1 MTIPRYD
8 HTTTGKEGFIFMRK
22 VKITCDS
29 TCDLSPELYERYG
42 VSVIPLRVALG
53 DRLCRDGLDVTPEEI
68 FSYVEETGELPTTSA
83 ISVGEYTD
91 FFQGFLAQGFE
102 VVHINLSS
110 GISSSHQNACIA
122 AQELE
127 NVHVIDS
134 CSLSTGSGH
143 LVILAAELASAGY
156 DGANIAK
163 ALDDMKEHLD
173 VSFVLQ
179 NLDYL
184 HKGGRC
190 NGMARFG
197 ANMLKL
203 RPEIVMENG
212 TLHVGK
218 LYRGTMEK
226 SILDYVRGRLE
237 SAGPVNY
244 DRIFVTHSGV
254 PKEIVNQVIAL
265 VKELHPFEEVV
276 ETVAGST
283 ISCHCGPC
291 CLGVLFFRK

>member
-1 MTIPRYD
+1 ML
-8 HTTTGKEGFIFMRK
+8 K

-29 TCDLSPELYERYG
+29 TCDLTTELYARYG
-42 VSVIPLRVALG
+42 VSVIPLCVALG
-53 DRLCRDGLDVTPEEI
+53 DRLCRDGEDIAPEEL
-68 FSYVEETGELPTTSA
+68 FSYVEKTGKLPTTSA
-83 ISVGEYTD
+83 ISLGEYVD
-91 FFQGFLAQGFE
+91 FFQSFVNEGFE

-110 GISSSHQNACIA
+110 ALSSSYRNACLA
-122 AQELE
+122 AQEVG
-127 NVHVIDS
+127 NVNIIDS
-134 CSLSTGSGH
+134 RSLSTGSGH

-156 DGANIAK
+156 DGAYIAR
-163 ALDDMKEHLD
+163 ALDEMKDSLD

-179 NLDYL
+179 TLDYL

-190 NGMARFG
+190 NGIARFG

-203 RPEIVMENG
+203 RPEIVMKNG

-218 LYRGTMEK
+218 LYRGSMEK

-237 SAGPVNY
+237 GVGQVNY

-254 PKEIVNQVIAL
+254 PKEIVDQVIAL
-265 VKELHPFEEVV
+265 VKELHPFEEVI

>member
-1 MTIPRYD
+1 ML
-8 HTTTGKEGFIFMRK
+8 K

-29 TCDLSPELYERYG
+29 TSDLSPELYARYG
-42 VSVIPLRVALG
+42 VSVIPLCVALG
-53 DRLCRDGLDVTPEEI
+53 DRICRDGVDVVPEEL
-68 FSYVEETGELPTTSA
+68 FSYVEETGKLPTSSA
-83 ISVGEYTD
+83 ISLGEYMD
-91 FFQGFLAQGFE
+91 FFQGFVNEGFE
-102 VVHINLSS
+102 VVHISLSS
-110 GISSSHQNACIA
+110 ALSSSHRNACLA
-122 AQELE
+122 AQEVE
-127 NVHVIDS
+127 NVHIVDS
-134 CSLSTGSGH
+134 RSLSTGSGH

-156 DGANIAK
+156 DGAYIAK
-163 ALDDMKEHLD
+163 ALDERKEHLD

-179 NLDYL
+179 TLDYL

-212 TLHVGK
+212 TLHIGK
-218 LYRGTMEK
+218 LYRGSMEK
-226 SILDYVRGRLE
+226 TILDYVRGRLE
-237 SAGPVNY
+237 GVGPVN
-244 DRIFVTHSGV
+244 DKRIFVTHSGV
-254 PKEIVNQVIAL
+254 PKEIVEQVIAL
-265 VKELHPFEEVV
+265 VKELHPFEEVI

>member
-1 MTIPRYD
+1 ML
-8 HTTTGKEGFIFMRK
+8 K

-29 TCDLSPELYERYG
+29 TCDLTPELYARYG
-42 VSVIPLRVALG
+42 VSVIPLCVALG
-53 DRLCRDGLDVTPEEI
+53 DRLCRDGEDIAPEEL
-68 FSYVEETGELPTTSA
+68 FSYVEKTGKLPTTSA
-83 ISVGEYTD
+83 ISLGEYVD
-91 FFQGFLAQGFE
+91 FFQSFVNEGFE

-110 GISSSHQNACIA
+110 ALSSSYRNACLA
-122 AQELE
+122 AQEVG
-127 NVHVIDS
+127 NVNIIDS
-134 CSLSTGSGH
+134 RSLSTGSGH

-156 DGANIAK
+156 DGAYIAR
-163 ALDDMKEHLD
+163 ALDEMKDSLD

-179 NLDYL
+179 TLDYL

-212 TLHVGK
+212 TMHVGK
-218 LYRGTMEK
+218 LYRGSMEK
-226 SILDYVRGRLE
+226 TILNYVRGRLE
-237 SAGPVNY
+237 GVGQVNY

-254 PKEIVNQVIAL
+254 PKEIVDQVIAL
-265 VKELHPFEEVV
+265 VKELHPFEEVI

>member
-1 MTIPRYD
+1 MPTI
-8 HTTTGKEGFIFMRK
+8 
-22 VKITCDS
+22 KITCDS
-29 TCDLSPELYERYG
+29 TCDLSPELCERYHI
-42 VSVIPLRVALG
+42 SVIPMCVALG
-53 DRLCRDGLDVTPEEI
+53 ERICRDGVDVKPEEL
-68 FSYVEETGELPTTSA
+68 FAYVKETGKLPATSA
-83 ISVGEYTD
+83 ISMGEYVD
-91 FFQGFLAQGFE
+91 FFRPFVEEGYE

-110 GISSSHQNACIA
+110 ELSSSHQNACLA

-127 NVHVIDS
+127 KVYVVDS
-134 CSLSTGSGH
+134 RSLSTGSGH

-156 DGANIAK
+156 DGAYIAK
-163 ALDDMKEHLD
+163 ALDEMKGNLD

-179 NLDYL
+179 TLDYL

-190 NGMARFG
+190 SGIARFG

-203 RPEIVMENG
+203 RPEIVMNNG

-218 LYRGTMEK
+218 MYRGSMEK
-226 SILDYVRGRLE
+226 TILDYVRGRLGNE
-237 SAGPVNY
+237 KEVNY

-254 PKEIVNQVIAL
+254 PREIVDKVIAL
-265 VKELHPFEEVV
+265 VKELRPFEEVI

-283 ISCHCGPC
+283 ISCHCGPN